1 VALLHHCVVTLS
13 PSTSCDDELVKEAT
27 VVRTF
32 RDSREAVVE
41 AQAAED
47 AAQML
52 RDGYVVASRT
62 WSRARVGVL
71 QGLFAIGPSWLL
83 PRGTA
88 SLTVTYERATWTP
101 DDQPV

>member
-1 VALLHHCVVTLS
+1 VA
-13 PSTSCDDELVKEAT
+13 EGA

-32 RDSREAVVE
+32 RGNREAVVE

-47 AAQML
+47 AAQMQ
-52 RDGYVVASRT
+52 RDGYVVASRI
-62 WSRARVGVL
+62 WSRERVGIL
-71 QGLFAIGPSWLL
+71 QGLFAIGPSWAGL

-88 SLTVTYERATWTP
+88 SLTVTYERAMWTP